1 MGTKNIFILNNI
13 DELNKLSYHSY
24 DPEVL
29 SLIKNIKNKSKGV
42 MLDKLSKDITYSSG
56 KWELKT
62 TDYVPE
68 SFPNRIKL
76 LQISNISENG
86 EIIETERDK
95 YIPLGLHEK
104 WETSKVRKGDLIVAI
119 TGTLGRIALF
129 NQNYEAN
136 LNQALGIIRL
146 KKEYEGIK
154 IIPEY
159 IHLYLNSYYAI
170 KQFMRFGGFRAGQS
184 GLSLDEI
191 GSVYVILPKED
202 EQRRIIEEINK
213 IRKEAIIHFNK
224 YILYSN
230 QSRDIILKILNI
242 PIPSEDERIFIYSEE
257 FKKRIDVSYNSPFLN
272 KLLNNIK
279 KNRYCELN
287 KILKEAKNKF
297 IFSDFYNVIDLDNI
311 DENLSE
317 IKNWEEVKVLNS
329 TKTVFKKNNLLIS
342 KMGGEKGNIIL
353 INEKYDGFLGSGELV
368 SFELREESP
377 VSLEYLFYILRSPY
391 LSKQIEYSLSGC
403 SRMRISTEE
412 MKILL
417 IPLPKDEKQE
427 KEVIESVGIFRQ
439 KSIYEKEQYV
449 LKKKEVYDKFKEI
462 LEKYFLS

>member
-1 MGTKNIFILNNI
+1 MESKNIFILKDL

-24 DPEVL
+24 DPEIL
-29 SLIKNIKNKSKGV
+29 FLINSIKNKAKGV
-42 MLDKLSKDITYSSG
+42 MLDKLSEDITYGSG
-56 KWELKT
+56 KWELRT

-68 SFPNRIKL
+68 SFPKRIKL

-95 YIPLGLHEK
+95 YIPLELHEK
-104 WETSKVRKGDLIVAI
+104 WKTSKVRKGDLIVAI

-129 NQNYEAN
+129 NQDYEAN

-170 KQFMRFGGFRAGQS
+170 EQFMRFGGFRAGQS

-202 EQRRIIEEINK
+202 EQKKIIEEINK
-213 IRKEAIIHFNK
+213 IRKEAISHFDK
-224 YILYSN
+224 FIEYSN
-230 QSRDIILKILNI
+230 KSKNIAQEILNI
-242 PIPSEDERIFIYSEE
+242 PIPNEDERIFIYSEK
-257 FKKRIDVSYNSPFLN
+257 FKKRIDVPYNSPFLK

-279 KNRYCELN
+279 KNKYDELN
-287 KILKEAKNKF
+287 KLLKEAENKL

-317 IKNWEEVKVLNS
+317 IKSWKEVKVLNS
-329 TKTVFKKNNLLIS
+329 TKTVFKKNNLLMS

-353 INEKYDGFLGSGELV
+353 IDEKYDGFLGSGELV
-368 SFELREESP
+368 PFELREESP
-377 VSLEYLFYILRSPY
+377 VSLEYLFYVLRSPY
-391 LSKQIEYSLSGC
+391 ISKQIEYSLSGC
-403 SRMRISTEE
+403 SRMRISNEE

-427 KEVIESVGIFRQ
+427 KQVINSVRELRKNAIF
-439 KSIYEKEQYV
+439 EKEQYL
-449 LKKKEVYDKFKEI
+449 LKKQGVYDKFKD
-462 LEKYFLS
+462 LLKKYLY